1 MISTRTPHLI
11 SRLTP
16 VALLGLLACFGCDKP
31 APPPPPPA
39 EVVALT
45 LAPQEVPDRVQFV
58 SQVESSHQ
66 VEILARV
73 SGFLDK
79 ITYKEGDLVSAGQ
92 VMFRIDPKPFEA
104 AVAAAKGEVASREA
118 ELWTAQANLNRVKP
132 LAALDAASKSDLD
145 NATGAVQAAEA
156 ALYSA
161 RANLDK
167 TQLDLSYT
175 IIHAPVSGVSG
186 EAFFREGTYLNANA
200 GARLSYVA
208 KLDPIW
214 VTFSLSQN
222 QMTQRQQE
230 IAAGQLVPPPNR
242 DYSIEVEL
250 SDGSLYPFE
259 GKLNF
264 ISPTFNQET
273 GTFLIRAEL
282 PNPQGV
288 LRPGMFVKA
297 TVKGAVR
304 PNSIVVPQKAVQ
316 QTDNGHVVFVAS
328 PQGTAEVRPV
338 IVGDWIGSDWLIK
351 QGLKAGEQ
359 VITDGFQR
367 LKPGAPIKVTT
378 SQKQGAAASQAAAVT
393 PAAPAATPA
402 PAPAA
407 KAEPAKP
414 SQPKEAAPAAEK
426 PAAAPA
432 APAKPA
438 AAPPDP
444 AVPAKP
450 ADKAPAKT
458 SSAKPVEQPVSKS
471 VLVSKTAPA
480 SRPAAAPGG
489 AVIPSGQLLLG
500 MLANHD
506 QAKAEQYAA
515 NLEKALGQPVAI
527 RLFEDETT
535 LVKWF
540 RQYRMLDLAII
551 PSKDRSDLLA
561 GDYQLLQSARLEKLV
576 ARRDLPADVLNK
588 LTQGLANSRQPDS
601 SQILPAQI
609 APSIVVAAN

>member
-1 MISTRTPHLI
+1 MISMRLI
-11 SRLTP
+11 PPIYRLTP

-145 NATGAVQAAEA
+145 NATGSTQAAEA

-161 RANLDK
+161 KANLDK
-167 TQLDLSYT
+167 AQLDLSYT
-175 IIHAPVSGVSG
+175 VIHAPVAGVAG

-214 VTFSLSQN
+214 VTFSVSQN
-222 QMTQRQQE
+222 QMAQRQQE
-230 IAAGQLVPPPNR
+230 IVAGQLVPPPNR

-288 LRPGMFVKA
+288 LRPGMFVKT

-351 QGLKAGEQ
+351 QGLKAGDQ

-367 LKPGAPIKVTT
+367 LKPGAPIKITT
-378 SQKQGAAASQAAAVT
+378 SQKQGAAASQVAAVT
-393 PAAPAATPA
+393 PAATPT

-414 SQPKEAAPAAEK
+414 AQAQEAAPAAEK
-426 PAAAPA
+426 PAAAPV

-438 AAPPDP
+438 AAPSVP
-444 AVPAKP
+444 AAPAKP

-471 VLVSKTAPA
+471 ALVSKTAPA

-489 AVIPSGQLLLG
+489 TVIPSGQLLLG

-515 NLEKALGQPVAI
+515 NLEKVLGQPVAI

-576 ARRDLPADVLNK
+576 ARRDLPADVLKK
-588 LTQGLANSRQPDS
+588 LTTGLASNRQPDS